1 LSTDSAEAEVDA
13 DYIVARAVADLL
25 SANPAE
31 KDRVKYF
38 MSLAESKKLGA
49 RTKLEN
55 NTRWVSR

>member
-1 LSTDSAEAEVDA
+1 
-13 DYIVARAVADLL
+13 LL

-55 NTRWVSR
+55 NTRWVAR